1 MNPINFRRLAWAGFA
16 AGVLA
21 ASCVA
26 ATAIAVLNLG
36 GC

>member
-1 MNPINFRRLAWAGFA
+1 MARMTGTIKPLRENG

-26 ATAIAVLNLG
+26 SVHFRPRQDWR
-36 GC
+36 